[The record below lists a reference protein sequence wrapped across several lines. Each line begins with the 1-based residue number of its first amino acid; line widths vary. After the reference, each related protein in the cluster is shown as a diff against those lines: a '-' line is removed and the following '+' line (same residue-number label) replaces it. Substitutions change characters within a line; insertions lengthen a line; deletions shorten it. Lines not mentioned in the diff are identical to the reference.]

1 MNSDGWSPKS
11 SLVMTALTPGSAS
24 AFEVSIETMRACGC
38 GLRSTRPMSWPGR
51 LKSAPK
57 RARPVTLSAPSG
69 RMVRVPTYVCEFPFV
84 IVSAMG
90 LSLSHRRG
98 GVHHRAHDL
107 VVPRAPAEVAGE
119 PVADLGLRRVGR
131 PLEQGLGGHEEPWSA
146 DAALERGA
154 LQELLLQRMERLAG
168 GHALDGLDL
177 VAGYLAAQDQ
187 AGADQPAVQHDAARP
202 AIAGRAAFLAPGQV
216 EGVAQHVEQRV
227 LRLAEELDRVAV
239 HRRLDVVLG
248 HQLLLLARSSAIRAA
263 RRASTPATWIRNS
276 TVPRLSSM
284 GRQAARAA
292 ASSRSCAG
300 ASSRLPTMA
309 WAASATSS
317 TRAATAPSDTRAAVT
332 RPAPSTVKL
341 TPAPTTAM
349 SISVRGMKRR

>member
-1 MNSDGWSPKS
+1 
-11 SLVMTALTPGSAS
+11 
-24 AFEVSIETMRACGC
+24 MRACGC

-69 RMVRVPTYVCEFPFV
+69 RMVRVPTYVCELPFV

-119 PVADLGLRRVGR
+119 PVADLGLRGVGH
-131 PLEQGLGGHEEPWSA
+131 PLEQGFGGHEEPRGA

-177 VAGYLAAQDQ
+177 LPTDFATHHAS
-187 AGADQPAVQHDAARP
+187 GADDVAVQH
-202 AIAGRAAFLAPGQV
+202 
-216 EGVAQHVEQRV
+216 VATG
-227 LRLAEELDRVAV
+227 ATVAV
-239 HRRLDVVLG
+239 
-248 HQLLLLARSSAIRAA
+248 
-263 RRASTPATWIRNS
+263 
-276 TVPRLSSM
+276 
-284 GRQAARAA
+284 
-292 ASSRSCAG
+292 
-300 ASSRLPTMA
+300 
-309 WAASATSS
+309 
-317 TRAATAPSDTRAAVT
+317 
-332 RPAPSTVKL
+332 
-341 TPAPTTAM
+341 
-349 SISVRGMKRR
+349 